1 MTKTIEIF
9 AGPNGSGKTTFG
21 EKTFAKRKDVIY
33 LNPDKIAAGLSING
47 GDVSQFE
54 AGRILFRKVDDCL
67 ARNISFAFETTMS
80 GKVWLSIIK
89 KAKKQGY
96 KINIYFL
103 FVQTIDLSLKR
114 IKKRVSLGGHD
125 IPKSVVKRRFRKTFN
140 NFINLYSPLADEWFI
155 IDNSFNGNFIAQ
167 KKNKKTEIFDKTI
180 FKNYFE

>member
-80 GKVWLSIIK
+80 GRVWLSIIK

-96 KINIYFL
+96 KIKIYFL
-103 FVQTIDLSLKR
+103 FVQTD
-114 IKKRVSLGGHD
+114 
-125 IPKSVVKRRFRKTFN
+125 
-140 NFINLYSPLADEWFI
+140 
-155 IDNSFNGNFIAQ
+155 
-167 KKNKKTEIFDKTI
+167 
-180 FKNYFE
+180 